1 MRKLSVGNKTNFAL
15 FAFIILL
22 IIGVIV
28 VCLTKVLNID
38 KTIYQIN
45 SGTFFYDKENDSI
58 KLEDDATLQAK
69 WDGNYYLK
77 DLVTNEQYNMGATPI
92 AYNTR
97 TTQIDIYG
105 KVYKIDIDGSVQEKI
120 GVTNIKNYNEDSFYK
135 LADRKY
141 LIISNKIYNE
151 TETLNTKYYLLI
163 IIDKAGN
170 AFLLNNEIDSKV
182 INPIKI
188 KTSSF
193 EFDVANEKI
202 KYQEK
207 EIDLKKVLGSTNL
220 YQEKDDEQKI
230 VSSDNN
236 TNDNVINNTTNN
248 NTTNNNTTNNNATNT
263 IINVGGNTTNN
274 GNGTENNNGSNNNS
288 NSNSNNGN
296 NSSNDN
302 VNNGNENNG
311 NNSSDSNDS
320 SQDENKTPLAKS
332 VSLRGVTPTSSSLTV
347 QYNVQDPESK
357 YQTVYLLIDGDI
369 GKNIALDKS
378 GNQYVIKDLSP
389 NTEYTIKL
397 MTREYD
403 DEGESVE
410 TIEDIINVKTKE
422 IETDLKI
429 TKITS
434 SKIYYNLK
442 LDSNYL
448 FDSANLVLYV
458 DGKKEGTQKVNI
470 NSSIS
475 SNGFSGS
482 FKYKYGS
489 VILIRLEDAQYNDE
503 YISTDIST
511 KIKNY

>member
-1 MRKLSVGNKTNFAL
+1 MRKLSAGNKTNFAL
-15 FAFIILL
+15 FAFVILL

-28 VCLTKVLNID
+28 ICLTKVLNID

-45 SGTFFYDKENDSI
+45 SGTFFYDKENDPI

-77 DLVTNEQYNMGATPI
+77 NSTTNEQYNMGPTPV

-97 TTQIDIYG
+97 TTQINIYG
-105 KVYKIDIDGSVQEKI
+105 KSYKIDIDGSVQENI
-120 GVTNIKNYNEDSFYK
+120 GVTNVKNYNEDCFYK

-151 TETLNTKYYLLI
+151 TETLNAKYYLLI

-220 YQEKDDEQKI
+220 YKEKDEEQKI
-230 VSSDNN
+230 ASSDNN
-236 TNDNVINNTTNN
+236 ANGNVINNITNNTTNN
-248 NTTNNNTTNNNATNT
+248 NNSST
-263 IINVGGNTTNN
+263 IINVGGNNNDNGTGNN
-274 GNGTENNNGSNNNS
+274 GNNGNNNGTG
-288 NSNSNNGN
+288 NNGN
-296 NSSNDN
+296 NS
-302 VNNGNENNG
+302 VGNN
-311 NNSSDSNDS
+311 NNSSE
-320 SQDENKTPLAKS
+320 DENKTVLAKS

-357 YQTVYLLIDGDI
+357 YQTVYLLIDGGI

-378 GNQYVIKDLSP
+378 ESQYTIKDLSP
-389 NTEYTIKL
+389 NTEYSIKL

-410 TIEDIINVKTKE
+410 TIEDIITVKTKE

-434 SKIYYNLK
+434 SNIYYNLK

-458 DGKKEGTQKVNI
+458 DGKKEETQKVNI

-482 FKYKYGS
+482 FKYQYGS
-489 VILIRLEDAQYNDE
+489 VVLIRLEDAQYNDE
-503 YISTDIST
+503 YINTDIST